1 MNWDAIGAVGEIA
14 GAAAVVVTLV
24 YLARQI
30 RHSNSVVA
38 AQVYQERANTRM
50 MLHHTQSD
58 SEHLAPIMFRMSE
71 LGWPDNVEAVES
83 LDGLDLYRFRQ
94 NQFASLV
101 RFDNSYYQYRR
112 GFLSDDAWELT
123 KAGILAMAPTW
134 ERLGILETGSTQPFR
149 EEVRR
154 ILDRP

>member
-30 RHSNSVVA
+30 RHSNAVVG

-50 MLHHTQSD
+50 MLHHSISD
-58 SEHLAPIMFRMSE
+58 SEHLAPIMFRMNE
-71 LGWPDNVEAVES
+71 QGWPENVDAIDG
-83 LDGLDLYRFRQ
+83 LGGLDLFRFTQ
-94 NQFASLV
+94 NQFAVLA
-101 RFDNSYYQYRR
+101 RLDNSYYQYRR
-112 GFLSDDAWELT
+112 GFLSDDAWEAT
-123 KAGILAMAPTW
+123 KAGLLAFAPTW

-154 ILDRP
+154 ILDCP